1 MVNIINE
8 PKKICSWLGGIVGLN
23 FRKSLKIAPG
33 VRLNITKKG
42 ISSVSLGGKGARVNF
57 GKKGTRTTV
66 GLPGTGLSYSSFSPK
81 QVKKNTVKSDPVKSG
96 MQMNMSQ
103 VNSYVPLPVISGTE
117 RKVSILLGIGI
128 LIMPYIFA
136 WFTLRNGYS
145 KVAKFISFGWLLLF
159 VFISIQKS

>member
-1 MVNIINE
+1 M
-8 PKKICSWLGGIVGLN
+8 GFN

-42 ISSVSLGGKGARVNF
+42 VSSVSLGGKGARVNL

-81 QVKKNTVKSDPVKSG
+81 QVKKETARSQPVRSS
-96 MQMNMSQ
+96 MQMNMSPVQQQ
-103 VNSYVPLPVISGTE
+103 VSPLPFMPKPE

-128 LIMPYIFA
+128 FMMPYIFA
-136 WFTLRNGYS
+136 WFTLREGYS
-145 KVAKFISFGWLLLF
+145 KPARFISFGWLFFLVF
-159 VFISIQKS
+159 VNIQK